1 MTEKEL
7 DLTKQVIE
15 LSNKILDDKQ
25 KEREASTKKA
35 FYQTAVTIAV
45 IICFGALWLYEIHE
59 SYCDVNIQ
67 NTSTSI
73 TERRDIN
80 EQKT

>member
-35 FYQTAVTIAV
+35 FYQMIVSIGILV
-45 IICFGALWLYEIHE
+45 CLGGLFLYEIHE
-59 SYCDVNIQ
+59 SYSDVSIT
-67 NTSTSI
+67 NTSQATI
-73 TERRDIN
+73 EERRID
-80 EQKT
+80 